1 MRDSFHDELDSI
13 TQTLVEMTM
22 LVKQATQDAT
32 TALLT
37 ADLQLAEKVIAQDDR
52 VDHIQHELDSRTMVL
67 LATQQPVASD
77 LRVLVTSLRMSA
89 DLERMGDMAHHISKL
104 ARMRYPATAVPPEA
118 SLTIEEMGRVAGLII
133 GKLAKIIENRNLDDA
148 KQLAID
154 DDEMDKLHR
163 KLIQSLISK
172 DWPHGAESA
181 IDLTLL
187 GRYYEIS
194 DIDTYTM
201 KRRLGMKDNTENK
214 LKELVREE
222 VRTNTLNR
230 LNEGSGYTVYH
241 NSYSSAVDI
250 AIKFAEKKGY
260 VVDTDD
266 VWNQISTGPKKPSDG
281 KTNKF
286 SLGLI
291 KGEKVDKKK
300 LQIQIYGMGNGR
312 YELNMYIG

>member
-187 GRYYEIS
+187 GRYYERSADHAVSIS
-194 DIDTYTM
+194 
-201 KRRLGMKDNTENK
+201 RRIHF
-214 LKELVREE
+214 LV
-222 VRTNTLNR
+222 T
-230 LNEGSGYTVYH
+230 
-241 NSYSSAVDI
+241 
-250 AIKFAEKKGY
+250 
-260 VVDTDD
+260 
-266 VWNQISTGPKKPSDG
+266 
-281 KTNKF
+281 
-286 SLGLI
+286 
-291 KGEKVDKKK
+291 
-300 LQIQIYGMGNGR
+300 GR
-312 YELNMYIG
+312 YLQEKD